1 MAAGAEP
8 GTPPSFGTPGGTW
21 GKPRALE
28 AGPSRLLVPHGVD
41 IPVQILREH
50 VMVRVGG
57 GWDTL
62 EHYLD
67 KHDPCRCTSLC
78 ECPCPQTPRL
88 GEEGRGRDP
97 SRSRCFSGTFS
108 RAATFGT
115 AMPRCFAGNCR
126 VLGTFFGF
134 GGH

>member
-1 MAAGAEP
+1 M
-8 GTPPSFGTPGGTW
+8 S
-21 GKPRALE
+21 
-28 AGPSRLLVPHGVD
+28 HGVD

-78 ECPCPQTPRL
+78 ESPRPQTPRP
-88 GEEGRGRDP
+88 GETGRDRDL
-97 SRSRCFSGTFS
+97 SWSRCFSGTFS
-108 RAATFGT
+108 RAGGFGT
-115 AMPRCFAGNCR
+115 AAPRRFAGKCR